1 MSNTVLSLSAS
12 LDLTMAAALQA
23 DLTLMPEGA
32 RLVDAGEVH
41 RITTPC
47 LQVLLA
53 ARPHFTR
60 VSEDFVAAAAT
71 LGLCT
76 ALGLEEITHV

>member
-12 LDLTMAAALQA
+12 LDLTMAAALKA
-23 DLTLMPEGA
+23 DLALMPDGA
-32 RLVDAGEVH
+32 RLVDAGDVR

-53 ARPHFTR
+53 ARPRFTR
-60 VSEDFVAAAAT
+60 VSGDFAQTAAT
-71 LGLCT
+71 LGLCE
-76 ALGLEEITHV
+76 ALGLEEFTHV